1 MASYTNYKVDN
12 QKYSQT
18 KDIFKKN
25 AKVNNTVENMSKN
38 EKMRYK
44 IKLWTT
50 FYRLNMHRFVE
61 SYFQIELH
69 LFQKIILYL
78 MHINTVFMLVASRG
92 ISKSFT
98 IAIYCCARSVLYPN
112 SKIILAS
119 GTKGQAK
126 LIITE
131 KIEKELMQ
139 YPNLAREIKQIKSSS
154 NEATVVFQNG
164 STITAVPSTQ
174 NARGY
179 RGNCIILE
187 EFRMIDKKILESVLL
202 PMLNVFR
209 QPPYLKKEEYKHL
222 TEENVEI
229 YISSAWY
236 KGSHWMWGA
245 MQSTRDL
252 MLKGKDA
259 CFMALDYLLAIH
271 HGLLSKKRIEK
282 EKMKSDFDSILFLME
297 YENVMYGQN
306 ENALFKLDDIQKNRI
321 LKKAFYPVNNF
332 DYSSNKKKQKK
343 EGLKSGEI
351 RIIGVDCAL
360 MGGTENDATV
370 FTCMRLIPS
379 GDRYIRKIPY
389 IETMEGQHSQ
399 NQAIRLKQ
407 LFNDFQ
413 ASYVA
418 IDCHG
423 NGMAIYDECVKVLYD
438 EERDIEYDAWCSY
451 NDEEMKKRALSPN
464 PLPVVFSI
472 KAGQRLNHELATAL
486 RTDLQQ
492 GNIELLIN
500 ELEAKDM
507 LSEKKEYEKLPP
519 EEKSKILTP
528 FLQTTALLNE
538 LVNLEF
544 DIVGGYIKVKE
555 KSGKRK
561 DRYSSIAFANYL
573 GRLLEK
579 ELYDEDEEDDDPLV
593 YYI

>member
-1 MASYTNYKVDN
+1 
-12 QKYSQT
+12 
-18 KDIFKKN
+18 
-25 AKVNNTVENMSKN
+25 
-38 EKMRYK
+38 
-44 IKLWTT
+44 
-50 FYRLNMHRFVE
+50 
-61 SYFQIELH
+61 
-69 LFQKIILYL
+69 
-78 MHINTVFMLVASRG
+78 
-92 ISKSFT
+92 
-98 IAIYCCARSVLYPN
+98 
-112 SKIILAS
+112 
-119 GTKGQAK
+119 
-126 LIITE
+126 
-131 KIEKELMQ
+131 
-139 YPNLAREIKQIKSSS
+139 
-154 NEATVVFQNG
+154 
-164 STITAVPSTQ
+164 
-174 NARGY
+174 
-179 RGNCIILE
+179 
-187 EFRMIDKKILESVLL
+187 
-202 PMLNVFR
+202 
-209 QPPYLKKEEYKHL
+209 
-222 TEENVEI
+222 
-229 YISSAWY
+229 
-236 KGSHWMWGA
+236 MWGA

-282 EKMKSDFDSILFLME
+282 ERMKSDFDPILFLME

-343 EGLKSGEI
+343 EDLKSGEI

-360 MGGTENDATV
+360 MGGSENDATV

-379 GDRYIRKIPY
+379 GDRYVRKIPY

-438 EERDIEYDAWCSY
+438 EKRDIEYDAWCSY

-492 GNIELLIN
+492 GNIELL
-500 ELEAKDM
+500 
-507 LSEKKEYEKLPP
+507 
-519 EEKSKILTP
+519 
-528 FLQTTALLNE
+528 
-538 LVNLEF
+538 
-544 DIVGGYIKVKE
+544 
-555 KSGKRK
+555 
-561 DRYSSIAFANYL
+561 
-573 GRLLEK
+573 
-579 ELYDEDEEDDDPLV
+579 
-593 YYI
+593 